1 MIGLKFILEIRKKFN
16 HLLDDDSR
24 EKYSLILFLS
34 IVNAILEL
42 VGVSLL
48 LYTILAIFEPD
59 FIEKFQLTAYLYYS
73 MNVNSPQLFV
83 LFLTG
88 GLFLLYVIKNILL
101 IQISKLQIRYSFAIN
116 EQISNDYYRD
126 LIESD
131 LVYFNSQDSTHIMN
145 NIMGATLNFSE
156 SILLSSVLFISEWF
170 IVTILLGVVL
180 IFQPWLFLFV
190 FIVLVPTA
198 GALVYFN
205 KKSIEEISKEE
216 HELIPK
222 IYENI
227 NHLTR
232 GISTIKLWS
241 SESYFIKN
249 YQVFRDRVYT
259 LKSSIYLKS
268 NYIPVRTYEVIAIAG
283 LLCVVVYGTYVGLE
297 VSSIVAYISIYAAVS
312 FRVLPSINRIITS
325 SNNLAS
331 RSHVLDYLIA
341 NKTNNKVDSRRSQL
355 EFNHQI
361 ELSKAD
367 FFYSGC
373 DPVLSSVSMTISKGD
388 FIGLIGESGSGKS
401 TVLHLVSSLLIAQK
415 GQLKIDGVLIDSSN
429 VSDYRYLFSYVNQDV
444 FMLNDTILKNIAFAD
459 ANPNQAKIEDC
470 LNKVNLTNWVES
482 LPNGI
487 HASIGELGS
496 QISGGQ
502 RQRIAI
508 ARALYKD
515 SEIFLFDEISNNLDE
530 ESKAEIL
537 NTMKAIKKEGKT
549 AIFVTHNR
557 EELEICNVIYSIEN
571 NKINRK
577 EELF

>member
-1 MIGLKFILEIRKKFN
+1 MIGLKFIIEIRKKFN

-24 EKYSLILFLS
+24 KKYSLILFLS

-59 FIEKFQLTAYLYYS
+59 FIEKFQLTTYLYYS

-116 EQISNDYYRD
+116 KQISNDYYRD

-170 IVTILLGVVL
+170 IVTILLGAVL

-222 IYENI
+222 IYDNI

-373 DPVLSSVSMTISKGD
+373 DLVLSSVSMTVSKGD

-470 LNKVNLTNWVES
+470 LNKVNLTNWVKS

-487 HASIGELGS
+487 HTSIGELGS

-549 AIFVTHNR
+549 AIFVSHNR

>member
-24 EKYSLILFLS
+24 KKYSLILFLS

-59 FIEKFQLTAYLYYS
+59 FIEKFQLTTYLYYS

-249 YQVFRDRVYT
+249 YQVFRDRVYA
-259 LKSSIYLKS
+259 LKSNIYLKS

>member
-24 EKYSLILFLS
+24 KKYSLILFLS

-42 VGVSLL
+42 AGVSLL

-59 FIEKFQLTAYLYYS
+59 FIEKFQLTSYLYYS
-73 MNVNSPQLFV
+73 MNVNSPQFFV

-101 IQISKLQIRYSFAIN
+101 IQISKRQIRYSFSIN

-170 IVTILLGVVL
+170 IVTILLGAVL

-222 IYENI
+222 IYDNI

-283 LLCVVVYGTYVGLE
+283 LLCVVVYGTYVDLE

-312 FRVLPSINRIITS
+312 FRILPSINRIITS

-341 NKTNNKVDSRRSQL
+341 NKTDNKIYNRQNQL

-373 DPVLSSVSMTISKGD
+373 DPILSSVSMTVSKGD
-388 FIGLIGESGSGKS
+388 FIGLIGDSGSGKS

-415 GQLKIDGVLIDSSN
+415 GQLKIDGVSIDSSN

-459 ANPNQAKIEDC
+459 ANPNQAKIKDC

-487 HASIGELGS
+487 HTSIGELGS

-537 NTMKAIKKEGKT
+537 KTMKAIKREGKT

-577 EELF
+577 EELL

>member
-24 EKYSLILFLS
+24 KKYSLILFLS

-59 FIEKFQLTAYLYYS
+59 FIEKFQLTTYLYYS

-131 LVYFNSQDSTHIMN
+131 LVYFTSQDSTHIMN

-259 LKSSIYLKS
+259 LKSNIYLKS

>member
-24 EKYSLILFLS
+24 KKYSLILFLS

-116 EQISNDYYRD
+116 EQISNDYYRN

-170 IVTILLGVVL
+170 IVTILLGAVL

-205 KKSIEEISKEE
+205 KKSIEKISKEE

-222 IYENI
+222 IYDNI

-283 LLCVVVYGTYVGLE
+283 LLCVVIYGTYVGLE

-312 FRVLPSINRIITS
+312 FRILPSINRIITS

-341 NKTNNKVDSRRSQL
+341 NKTDNKIDSRRSQL

-373 DPVLSSVSMTISKGD
+373 DPVLNSVSMTVSKGD

-415 GQLKIDGVLIDSSN
+415 GQLKIDGFLIDSSN
-429 VSDYRYLFSYVNQDV
+429 VSDYRYLFSYVNQDI

-470 LNKVNLTNWVES
+470 LNKVNLTNWVKS

-487 HASIGELGS
+487 HTPIGELGS

-577 EELF
+577 E

>member
-24 EKYSLILFLS
+24 KKYSLILFLS

-131 LVYFNSQDSTHIMN
+131 LVYFTSQDSTHIMN

-249 YQVFRDRVYT
+249 YQVFRDRVYA
-259 LKSSIYLKS
+259 LKSNIYLKS

-373 DPVLSSVSMTISKGD
+373 DPVLSSVSMTVSKGD

>member
-24 EKYSLILFLS
+24 KKYSLILFLS

-373 DPVLSSVSMTISKGD
+373 DPVLSSVSMTVSKGD

>member
-24 EKYSLILFLS
+24 KKYSLIIFLS

-42 VGVSLL
+42 AGVSLL

-59 FIEKFQLTAYLYYS
+59 FIEKFQLTSYLYYS
-73 MNVNSPQLFV
+73 MNVNSPQFFV

-101 IQISKLQIRYSFAIN
+101 IQISKLQIRYSFSIN

-170 IVTILLGVVL
+170 IVTILLGAVL

-222 IYENI
+222 IYDNI

-283 LLCVVVYGTYVGLE
+283 LLCVVVYGTYVDLE

-312 FRVLPSINRIITS
+312 FRILPSINRIITS

-341 NKTNNKVDSRRSQL
+341 NKTDNKIYNRQNQL

-373 DPVLSSVSMTISKGD
+373 DPILSSVSMTVSKGD

-401 TVLHLVSSLLIAQK
+401 TVLLLVSSLLIAQK
-415 GQLKIDGVLIDSSN
+415 GQLKIDGVSIDSSN

-459 ANPNQAKIEDC
+459 ANPNQAKIKDC

-487 HASIGELGS
+487 HTSIGELGS

-537 NTMKAIKKEGKT
+537 KTMKAIKREGKT

-577 EELF
+577 EELL

>member
-24 EKYSLILFLS
+24 KKYSLILFLS

-59 FIEKFQLTAYLYYS
+59 FIEKFQLTTYLYYS

>member
-24 EKYSLILFLS
+24 KKYSLILFLS

-59 FIEKFQLTAYLYYS
+59 FIEKFQLTTYLYYS

-222 IYENI
+222 IYDNI

>member
-24 EKYSLILFLS
+24 KKYSLILFLS

-59 FIEKFQLTAYLYYS
+59 FIEKFQLTTYLYYS

-131 LVYFNSQDSTHIMN
+131 LVYFTSQDSTHIMN

>member
-24 EKYSLILFLS
+24 KKYSLILFLS

-59 FIEKFQLTAYLYYS
+59 FIEKFQLTTYLYYS

-131 LVYFNSQDSTHIMN
+131 LVYFTSQDSTHIMN

-249 YQVFRDRVYT
+249 YQVFRDRVYA
-259 LKSSIYLKS
+259 LKSNIYLKS

-373 DPVLSSVSMTISKGD
+373 DPVLSSVSMTVSKGD

>member
-16 HLLDDDSR
+16 HLLDDYSR
-24 EKYSLILFLS
+24 KKYSLILFLS

-59 FIEKFQLTAYLYYS
+59 FIEKFQLTTYLYYS

-116 EQISNDYYRD
+116 KQISNDYYRD

-170 IVTILLGVVL
+170 IVTILLGAVL

-190 FIVLVPTA
+190 FIVLIPTA

-341 NKTNNKVDSRRSQL
+341 NKTDNKIYNRQNQL

-373 DPVLSSVSMTISKGD
+373 DPVLSSVSMTVSKGD

-470 LNKVNLTNWVES
+470 LNKVNLSNWVKS

-487 HASIGELGS
+487 HTSIGELGS

>member
-24 EKYSLILFLS
+24 KKYSLILFLS

-59 FIEKFQLTAYLYYS
+59 FIEKFQLTTYLYYS

-222 IYENI
+222 IYDNI

-373 DPVLSSVSMTISKGD
+373 DPVLSSVSMTVSKGD

>member
-24 EKYSLILFLS
+24 KKYSLILFLS

-116 EQISNDYYRD
+116 EQISNDYYRN

-170 IVTILLGVVL
+170 IVTILLGAVL

-205 KKSIEEISKEE
+205 KKSIEKISKEE

-222 IYENI
+222 IYDNI

-283 LLCVVVYGTYVGLE
+283 FLCVVIYGTYVCLE

-312 FRVLPSINRIITS
+312 FRILPSINRIITS

-341 NKTNNKVDSRRSQL
+341 NKTDNKIDSRRSQL

-373 DPVLSSVSMTISKGD
+373 DPVLNSVSMTVSKGD

-415 GQLKIDGVLIDSSN
+415 GQLKIDGFLIDSSN
-429 VSDYRYLFSYVNQDV
+429 VSDYRYLFSYVNQDI

-470 LNKVNLTNWVES
+470 LNKVNLTNWVKS

-487 HASIGELGS
+487 HTPIGELGS

-577 EELF
+577 E

>member
-24 EKYSLILFLS
+24 KKYSLILFLS

-222 IYENI
+222 IYDNI

-373 DPVLSSVSMTISKGD
+373 DPVLSSVSMTVSKGD

>member
-24 EKYSLILFLS
+24 KKYSLILFLS

-222 IYENI
+222 IYDNI

-249 YQVFRDRVYT
+249 YQVFRDRVYA
-259 LKSSIYLKS
+259 LKSNIYLKS

-373 DPVLSSVSMTISKGD
+373 DPVLSSVSMTVSKGD

>member
-24 EKYSLILFLS
+24 KKYSLILFLS

-48 LYTILAIFEPD
+48 LYAILAIFEPD
-59 FIEKFQLTAYLYYS
+59 FIEKFQLTTYLYYS

-131 LVYFNSQDSTHIMN
+131 LVYFTSQDSTHIMN

-249 YQVFRDRVYT
+249 YQVFRDRVYA
-259 LKSSIYLKS
+259 LKSNIYLKS

>member
-24 EKYSLILFLS
+24 KKYSLILFLS

-42 VGVSLL
+42 AGVSLL

-59 FIEKFQLTAYLYYS
+59 FIEKFQLTSYLYYS
-73 MNVNSPQLFV
+73 MNVNSPQFFV

-101 IQISKLQIRYSFAIN
+101 IQISKRQIRYSFSIN

-170 IVTILLGVVL
+170 IVTILLGAVL

-222 IYENI
+222 IYDNI

-232 GISTIKLWS
+232 GISTIKLWG

-283 LLCVVVYGTYVGLE
+283 LLCVVVYGTYVDLE

-312 FRVLPSINRIITS
+312 FRILPSINRIITS

-341 NKTNNKVDSRRSQL
+341 NKTDNKIYNRQNQL

-373 DPVLSSVSMTISKGD
+373 DPILSSVSMTVSKGD
-388 FIGLIGESGSGKS
+388 FIGLIGDSGSGKS

-415 GQLKIDGVLIDSSN
+415 GQLKIDGVSIDSSN

-459 ANPNQAKIEDC
+459 ANPNQAKIKDC

-487 HASIGELGS
+487 HTSIGELGS

-502 RQRIAI
+502 RKRIAI

-537 NTMKAIKKEGKT
+537 KTMKAIKREGKT

-577 EELF
+577 EELL

>member
-24 EKYSLILFLS
+24 KKYSLILFLS

-59 FIEKFQLTAYLYYS
+59 FIEKFQLTTYLYYS

-116 EQISNDYYRD
+116 KQISNDYYRD

-170 IVTILLGVVL
+170 IVTILLGAVL

-190 FIVLVPTA
+190 FIVLIPTA

-341 NKTNNKVDSRRSQL
+341 NKTDNKIYNRQNQL

-373 DPVLSSVSMTISKGD
+373 DPVLSSVSMTVSKGD

-470 LNKVNLTNWVES
+470 LNKVNLSNWVKS

-487 HASIGELGS
+487 HTSIGELGS

>member
-24 EKYSLILFLS
+24 KKYSLILFLS

-59 FIEKFQLTAYLYYS
+59 FIEKFQLTTYLYYS

-116 EQISNDYYRD
+116 KQISNDYYRD

-249 YQVFRDRVYT
+249 YQVFRDRVYA
-259 LKSSIYLKS
+259 LKSNIYLKS

>member
-24 EKYSLILFLS
+24 KKYSLILFLS

-59 FIEKFQLTAYLYYS
+59 FIEKFQLTTYLYYS

-131 LVYFNSQDSTHIMN
+131 LVYFNSQDSTHITN

-249 YQVFRDRVYT
+249 YQVFRDRVYA
-259 LKSSIYLKS
+259 LKSNIYLKS

>member
-24 EKYSLILFLS
+24 KKYSLILFLS

-59 FIEKFQLTAYLYYS
+59 FIEKFQLTTYLYYS

-116 EQISNDYYRD
+116 KQISNDYYRD

-373 DPVLSSVSMTISKGD
+373 DPVLSSVSMTVSKGD